1 MWPAAAMTSISTVIM
16 KASKPPVPSAQRTTQ
31 TTRPAIR
38 VSRTPMRARTLAAER
53 FGERRD
59 QLTDRGRGRL
69 PGVGGLG
76 GGAHEA

>member
-16 KASKPPVPSAQRTTQ
+16 KASNPPVPSAQRTTQ

-38 VSRTPMRARTLAAER
+38 VRRTPMRARRLAAER
-53 FGERRD
+53 AGERRD
-59 QLTDRGRGRL
+59 QLADRGRGRA
-69 PGVGGLG
+69 PGVRGLG